1 METGMEFEMAGA
13 AECGCCHMGIDMAKE
28 STCAERSRIFTEREM
43 DVLRRIREHRERAQE
58 LRKEIEQSNGQSES
72 LTLKKSALDELERL
86 RSERALLEAER
97 LAAAEERMR
106 LLGHA

>member
-1 METGMEFEMAGA
+1 MKTGMDFEMVGA
-13 AECGCCHMGIDMAKE
+13 VECGCCHLGMDTAKE

-43 DVLRRIREHRERAQE
+43 DVLRRIRERRERAQE

-72 LTLKKSALDELERL
+72 LKIKKSALDELERL

>member
-1 METGMEFEMAGA
+1 METGMEFEMAGV
-13 AECGCCHMGIDMAKE
+13 AECGCCHLSTNMADE
-28 STCAERSRIFTEREM
+28 SSCAERSKIFTEREM
-43 DVLRRIREHRERAQE
+43 DVLQKIRDHHERARE
-58 LRKEIEQSNGQSES
+58 LRKRIEQVNGQPES

-86 RSERALLEAER
+86 RSDRAMLETER